1 MQISIRRLSRAAS
14 QAGGRKAAEGEDKV
28 GVDGVAGPRII
39 ADHRHPPRF
48 TQFDTLLA
56 SGGLYANNA
65 GKTKIPHARRSFPMS
80 YNVTVVFGG
89 EREYEFTLHDADVA
103 PTTKEQARS
112 WLATEFEELE
122 CTPSNPMGK
131 VLVLD
136 MVLNVAK
143 YGGESRFEQQTEW
156 SKKFALMTAAALDR
170 PAVRV
175 DVASFVVG

>member
-1 MQISIRRLSRAAS
+1 
-14 QAGGRKAAEGEDKV
+14 
-28 GVDGVAGPRII
+28 
-39 ADHRHPPRF
+39 
-48 TQFDTLLA
+48 
-56 SGGLYANNA
+56 
-65 GKTKIPHARRSFPMS
+65 MS

-89 EREYEFTLHDADVA
+89 EREYEFSLHDAEVVS
-103 PTTKEQARS
+103 TTKDQARS
-112 WLATEFEELE
+112 WFAKEFEDLE

-143 YGGESRFEQQTEW
+143 YGGEGRFEQGGEW
-156 SKKFALMTAAALDR
+156 AKKFALMTAAALDR